1 MKIGDGVMAG
11 QGDVYGLN
19 TPRRVRRA
27 VRWRK
32 VSTAK
37 ETSQDKQ
44 HKDALKRLSVDI
56 DGELLFKFRQ
66 ITLGQRTTIREE
78 ITRFVEDYV
87 EQYEEERP
95 TNGDF

>member
-1 MKIGDGVMAG
+1 MAG
-11 QGDVYGLN
+11 QEDVYGLIA
-19 TPRRVRRA
+19 PRRTRRA

-37 ETSQDKQ
+37 DTSQDKQ